1 LKGLDNGTDVNGA
14 SYSSPDFSG
23 QGKALDLDRNLNQ
36 YVRLPRSLNLA
47 VNTSFTVGVWVLLT
61 ASNWITIL
69 SDCNA
74 FNSVCIGFIIRSI
87 NIYAMIFNWTDGNLI
102 EQVIYDADG
111 LLCQSCWMHLAF
123 SYNNKTDN
131 LSIYFDGLLMKED
144 KFMLNN
150 ISKLGTNG
158 NKMSYI
164 GQNSVVTHNDPFDG
178 LIDQLSISYHV
189 KNASEI
195 LDEATLLCDRAGTGP
210 VNRYRSGRTGTGP
223 DRTGS
228 EIQPGRKKPEIH
240 RLNFLKK
247 YIHFAVSFCQK
258 LFYEYCYQV

>member
-240 RLNFLKK
+240 RLNF
-247 YIHFAVSFCQK
+247 
-258 LFYEYCYQV
+258 